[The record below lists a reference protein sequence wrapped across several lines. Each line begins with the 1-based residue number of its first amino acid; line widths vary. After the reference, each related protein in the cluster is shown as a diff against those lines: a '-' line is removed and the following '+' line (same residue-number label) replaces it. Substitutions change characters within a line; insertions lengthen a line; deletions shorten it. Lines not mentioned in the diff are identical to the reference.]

1 MLQFKN
7 AKFRI
12 VVVGADFGI
21 RNAYKTTGRS
31 PKKMQTMRETNYR
44 SPTES

>member
-21 RNAYKTTGRS
+21 RNKTTGRS